1 MVGAAAAARSG
12 PPRTSRP
19 IDRKSPETDRKSPGL
34 GRIWARGWRSCRRRG
49 PRRRGP
55 GGRRVPLARAA
66 PPASPLDELLAR
78 HLKLGRGGPT
88 AGGGEGDAKEDW
100 RERYRRRR
108 ANPFA
113 SFAANDAKLAV
124 DASQQTPGFAMLHSG

>member
-1 MVGAAAAARSG
+1 M
-12 PPRTSRP
+12 
-19 IDRKSPETDRKSPGL
+19 
-34 GRIWARGWRSCRRRG
+34 
-49 PRRRGP
+49 
-55 GGRRVPLARAA
+55 
-66 PPASPLDELLAR
+66 
-78 HLKLGRGGPT
+78 

>member
-1 MVGAAAAARSG
+1 MAQLSTPRAQPPAPAAVA
-12 PPRTSRP
+12 PP
-19 IDRKSPETDRKSPGL
+19 SP
-34 GRIWARGWRSCRRRG
+34 
-49 PRRRGP
+49 
-55 GGRRVPLARAA
+55 A

-78 HLKLGRGGPT
+78 HLKLGRGRPT

>member
-1 MVGAAAAARSG
+1 MTRTLLLISLLTLGACESEIDNKTAATVADAPAAE
-12 PPRTSRP
+12 PAP
-19 IDRKSPETDRKSPGL
+19 
-34 GRIWARGWRSCRRRG
+34 
-49 PRRRGP
+49 
-55 GGRRVPLARAA
+55 A
-66 PPASPLDELLAR
+66 PPVSPLDELLAR
-78 HLKLGRGGPT
+78 HLKLGRGGPKS
-88 AGGGEGDAKEDW
+88 AGGGEGAGEEDW

>member
-1 MVGAAAAARSG
+1 MGARMAQLST
-12 PPRTSRP
+12 PRAPAPRAP
-19 IDRKSPETDRKSPGL
+19 AVVASPSP
-34 GRIWARGWRSCRRRG
+34 A
-49 PRRRGP
+49 P
-55 GGRRVPLARAA
+55 A

-78 HLKLGRGGPT
+78 HLKLGRGRPT